1 MPRCAGF
8 PCLPLTDASFIHG
21 SLVRAACPFGMQP
34 IAPCGLRD
42 TLRPHSITA
51 TARQSVE
58 NLSTHQ
64 HCRCGRGEKKK
75 TYQKQKCNLEAV
87 LRGMT
92 QLSNRLLVREWC
104 LCVALPKPLM
114 CMDTSLCGRS
124 VPLMLNWTPEGDVGL
139 WWDDGTLQP
148 ANQKKMWLCNKLL
161 SSRITLLFYY
171 FPVPA
176 SWPGCAV
183 WKSQHSRTHIKQTLI
198 RFIVGKSCPSRCLIN
213 KYVWTD

>member
-1 MPRCAGF
+1 MPVWYAAYSPMR
-8 PCLPLTDASFIHG
+8 PQRYIASPFNHG
-21 SLVRAACPFGMQP
+21 HSEAISGKSVH
-34 IAPCGLRD
+34 AP
-42 TLRPHSITA
+42 TL
-51 TARQSVE
+51 QMWE
-58 NLSTHQ
+58 
-64 HCRCGRGEKKK
+64 GRKKK